1 MEQLLI
7 IKNQQRILFRGHP
20 QKNAEYFGWYHITCR
35 HFKESSTCPYDFGK
49 PLMWQFDGGYVDLD
63 ENGSPTSWNY
73 YVTDH
78 LGSTRK
84 VVGSDNTVRETINYY
99 PFGSEMT
106 MQDPAQMTND
116 FQHPYRF
123 TGKELDRLNGLN
135 MYDFG
140 ARWYD
145 VAGVPMWTSV
155 DPLAE
160 KYYHVSPYVYCMN
173 NPIQFMDPD
182 GRFPSMWKAMLNHK
196 LSEMEAKFTGSV
208 VGDIVHDRNARTKN
222 GRYYYNKISPDGD
235 GGIVVTRVT
244 KMSRELADN
253 VSTIGTAIEG
263 VGLGMTL
270 SVVGAEAGV
279 PTAEVGAAVSTA
291 GTLTGIA
298 IDIFNGDIGE
308 AAKSALFHGA
318 VWKLKTLIKKIP
330 ECDYI
335 TKNILQQG
343 TDLKMSL
350 MEYTFDEAIEKK
362 QEEQRRKEDE
372 KN

>member
-1 MEQLLI
+1 
-7 IKNQQRILFRGHP
+7 
-20 QKNAEYFGWYHITCR
+20 
-35 HFKESSTCPYDFGK
+35 
-49 PLMWQFDGGYVDLD
+49 MWQFDGGYVDLD

-160 KYYHVSPYVYCMN
+160 KYYHVSPYAYCNN
-173 NPIQFMDPD
+173 NPVIFIDPNGEDWTDCD
-182 GRFPSMWKAMLNHK
+182 GNK
-196 LSEMEAKFTGSV
+196 LDNTDNTKVFIFYSADFADQAKV
-208 VGDIVHDRNARTKN
+208 Q
-222 GRYYYNKISPDGD
+222 Y
-235 GGIVVTRVT
+235 
-244 KMSRELADN
+244 
-253 VSTIGTAIEG
+253 
-263 VGLGMTL
+263 
-270 SVVGAEAGV
+270 
-279 PTAEVGAAVSTA
+279 
-291 GTLTGIA
+291 
-298 IDIFNGDIGE
+298 
-308 AAKSALFHGA
+308 
-318 VWKLKTLIKKIP
+318 
-330 ECDYI
+330 
-335 TKNILQQG
+335 
-343 TDLKMSL
+343 
-350 MEYTFDEAIEKK
+350 DEAINKYGEGTVAMSLTSTTEEFAKDWGNMGGKYIANVMIMTHGKNQSITLDGGDNQLTSTGDGLTNLRSNDAMNVQDLPTPKGNISKAVLNMYSCHSADKTEAAHGEGIHAQGALKGTKDPIAYAFARKFNFKGVKGTTESVNYHSFLTDGTSILSKNYLKPYPANGGRWTYIKK
-362 QEEQRRKEDE
+362 
-372 KN
+372 